1 MELLLIRHAEP
12 RRVSDAGAADPGLTE
27 TGVKQAERLAG
38 YLAEGNPSEVTAVYC
53 STQRRAVETARRLAE
68 RLGVPLTRDPDLLE
82 FDHGAT
88 FYTPVEEYTG
98 DKAAQWEGIAAGRW
112 GDHVFDLPAFRARVH
127 AAMERIAAAH
137 PSTTVAIICHGG
149 VINSYLGEV
158 IGASGLMFFAPAY
171 TSITRVA
178 AARSGHRQMLSA
190 NETGHLDRPAA
201 ASGASPRRGP
211 ARA

>member
-12 RRVSDAGAADPGLTE
+12 RRVSDAGVADPGLTE
-27 TGVKQAERLAG
+27 TGVKQAERLAS
-38 YLAEGNPSEVTAVYC
+38 YLAEGSPSQVTAVYS
-53 STQRRAVETARRLAE
+53 STQRRAVETALRVAD
-68 RLGVPLTRDPDLLE
+68 RLGVAPTQDPDLLE

-112 GDHVFDLPAFRARVH
+112 GDHAFDLPAFRTRVH
-127 AAMERIAAAH
+127 AAMERIIAAH
-137 PSTTVAIICHGG
+137 PSATVAIICHGG

-158 IGASGLMFFAPAY
+158 IGASGPMFFAPGY

-178 AARSGHRQMLSA
+178 ASRSGHRQMLSA
-190 NETGHLDRPAA
+190 NETWHLDRPTAVP
-201 ASGASPRRGP
+201 GASPRRRA